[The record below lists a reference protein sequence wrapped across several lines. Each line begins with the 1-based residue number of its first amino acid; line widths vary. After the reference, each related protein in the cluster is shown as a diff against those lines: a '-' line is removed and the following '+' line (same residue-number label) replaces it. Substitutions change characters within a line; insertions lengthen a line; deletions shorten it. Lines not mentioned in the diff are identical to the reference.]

1 VERGKSLSRGQR
13 TVAGISAVLLLAGG
27 VAGYQVGVR
36 AKRPPHF
43 ARGGKFLATAPS
55 SPSPGTGLAPSTV
68 PATTAL
74 PTTVGARSLA
84 AQPPTTAR
92 TTTMPP
98 TSLPAPAGAAAP
110 APEPA
115 SGLPQLGTYTYQVTG
130 TESAT
135 GFGSRDFPKTAT
147 VVAHRD
153 DGLPASQVVFDLTYS
168 SDHTERAIAAYDG
181 DGVSFV
187 YEAGQVRFGPM
198 AQTNQG
204 DYQPAMTQVPLP
216 LTAGVKR
223 SGDTKVTDSGGAA
236 ERSESWTATVT
247 GQDTVIVAGA
257 AVATRVVRLER
268 TSDPGSSQT
277 VHRVRTYW
285 YDPARRLWVKYTEQM
300 HGEQHYGGVAMTYD
314 DNLTATLS
322 GYQPA
327 A

>member
-1 VERGKSLSRGQR
+1 MPVTVERTIWALALAAGDCAATSKPATSRAAAAASKGRRPRRLRYAYTEIPFAKYDFVNRLCRIRVDHVERGKSLSRGQR

-147 VVAHRD
+147 VVAHRA

-198 AQTNQG
+198 AQT
-204 DYQPAMTQVPLP
+204 
-216 LTAGVKR
+216 
-223 SGDTKVTDSGGAA
+223 
-236 ERSESWTATVT
+236 
-247 GQDTVIVAGA
+247 
-257 AVATRVVRLER
+257 
-268 TSDPGSSQT
+268 
-277 VHRVRTYW
+277 
-285 YDPARRLWVKYTEQM
+285 
-300 HGEQHYGGVAMTYD
+300 
-314 DNLTATLS
+314 
-322 GYQPA
+322 
-327 A
+327 